1 MTGADAYAFGDLPLE
16 PVPAGSSV
24 LVTASDRA
32 GSRLARQL
40 VLAGNGREE
49 GMVLVST
56 ESSGRRVVEDCRSA
70 VPDLDTARLGVVD
83 ASGAED
89 VETDTDAHMESVSST
104 GDLTGVSIAFSIVY
118 SALYGAGTQRI
129 RTCFDSVSM
138 LLLYTDFRT
147 ITRFVH
153 TMAGRVS
160 KTRGLGVF
168 VLDPAMHEPQVVQT
182 LARLCDGRADLRR
195 AEDGAG
201 HELDVQ
207 GLGDQP
213 RGWQPVDL

>member
-1 MTGADAYAFGDLPLE
+1 MSADTYAFDGLPLE

-32 GSRLARQL
+32 GSRLAREL
-40 VLAGNGREE
+40 VLAGNGRGE
-49 GMVLVST
+49 GTVVVST
-56 ESSGRRVVEDCRSA
+56 GSSGRRVVEDCRSA

-89 VETDTDAHMESVSST
+89 LETDTDAHMESVSST
-104 GDLTGVSIAFSIVY
+104 GDLTGISIGFSVVY
-118 SALYGAGTQRI
+118 SALYNGGTERI

-138 LLLYTDFRT
+138 LLLYSEFRT

-153 TMAGRVS
+153 TMTGRIS
-160 KTRGLGVF
+160 QTGGLGVF

-182 LARLCDGRADLRR
+182 LARLCDGRVDLRR
-195 AEDGAG
+195 TDAG
-201 HELDVQ
+201 GYELDVQ
-207 GLGDQP
+207 GLGDQAQ
-213 RGWQPVDL
+213 GWQPVDL